1 MTLSVHNAIAS
12 RISIDRFIPDIPVD
26 DSTIAELIR
35 MATLA
40 PSAYNMQNWRF
51 IAVRSQ
57 EGKALLKT
65 AAYGQQKI
73 TDASVAFI
81 VCGLLNAHQPLATF
95 LQPSV
100 EENIMA
106 QHTADAWVKQATA
119 SHEND
124 ATLQRDEAVRSA
136 SLAAMTLMLAAEG
149 MNLGSCP
156 MVGFDEQ
163 QVSRDFALAEHELP
177 LMIVVVGRAIESNK
191 PQKIRRPI
199 ETVLSFA

>member
-1 MTLSVHNAIAS
+1 MTLSVHDAIAT
-12 RISIDRFIPDIPVD
+12 RISIDSFIPDMPID
-26 DSTIAELIR
+26 DSTLAELIR
-35 MATLA
+35 IATQA

-57 EGKALLKT
+57 EGKAALKA

-81 VCGLLNAHQPLATF
+81 VCGSLEAHQPLAEI
-95 LQPSV
+95 LQLSV
-100 EENIMA
+100 QENIMS
-106 QHTADAWVKQATA
+106 QRTADAWVKQAAA

-136 SLAAMTLMLAAEG
+136 SLAAMTLMLAAQG

-156 MVGFDEQ
+156 MVGFDMEI
-163 QVSRDFALAEHELP
+163 VSNQFGLAANELP
-177 LMIVVVGRAIESNK
+177 LMIVVVGHPEKGTK
-191 PQKIRRPI
+191 PQKIRRPL
-199 ETVLSFA
+199 EAVLSFA

>member
-1 MTLSVHNAIAS
+1 MTLSVHNAITS
-12 RISIDRFIPDIPVD
+12 RISIDRFIPDSPID

-51 IAVRSQ
+51 IAVRSD

-65 AAYGQQKI
+65 AAYGQQKV

-81 VCGLLNAHQPLATF
+81 VCGLLNAHQPLANF

-106 QHTADAWVKQATA
+106 QHTADAWVKQAAA

-136 SLAAMTLMLAAEG
+136 SLAAMTLMLAAQG
-149 MNLGSCP
+149 MNLDSCP

-163 QVSRDFALAEHELP
+163 QVSRDFGLSEHELP

>member
-12 RISIDRFIPDIPVD
+12 RISIDRFIPDTPVD

-57 EGKALLKT
+57 EGKARLKT

-81 VCGLLNAHQPLATF
+81 VCGLLNAHQLLATF

-177 LMIVVVGRAIESNK
+177 LMIVVVGRALESNK